1 MDYSQRLSISYYKS
15 IATLSEE
22 HQVFLVQHLQTGK
35 IYVKKE
41 MDFYNKNIYL
51 QLMNTPILGT
61 ANIIEIYE
69 ENNRLT
75 IIEEYVSGDSLEEL
89 VSSDKLAQDKVFHY
103 VIELC
108 NIVEKIH
115 SFEPPIIHRDI
126 KPSNILITK
135 HDHVVLLDFNAAKF
149 FEKQSESDT
158 VLLGTKGYA
167 APEQYGFGSSTIRTD
182 IYAIGVLLDTLSS
195 VNSENRQKWAAII
208 SKCMQ
213 MNPEDRFQNISEL
226 KKALIQT
233 QSPALQSIEKKWRF
247 DRTYLPPGYRTR
259 KPWKMIL
266 ATLVYF
272 FIIELSL
279 FLTVE
284 NVSGAN
290 LVVERIACFFLFI
303 FNIFCLFN
311 YRNVHQR
318 MPLCRKNN
326 PFLYILGVALLMVLA
341 TLFTFLCMIFF
352 EDLFALLQ
360 LS

>member
-1 MDYSQRLSISYYKS
+1 MDYSQRLSISYYKT
-15 IATLSEE
+15 IAALNEE
-22 HQVFLVQHLQTGK
+22 HQVFLVQHLQTQK
-35 IYVKKE
+35 IYVKKV

-51 QLMNTPILGT
+51 QLMNSPIPGT
-61 ANIIEIYE
+61 ANIVELYE

-75 IIEEYVSGDSLEEL
+75 VIEEYISGDSLEEL
-89 VSSDKLAQDKVFHY
+89 VSSGKLTQDKVFRY
-103 VIELC
+103 ILELC
-108 NIVEKIH
+108 DIVEHLH
-115 SFEPPIIHRDI
+115 SINPPVIHRDI

-149 FEKQSESDT
+149 FEKQNDSDT

-167 APEQYGFGSSTIRTD
+167 APEQYGFGSSSIRTD
-182 IYAIGVLLDTLSS
+182 IYSIGVLMDTLTSTD
-195 VNSENRQKWAAII
+195 SEKKQKWSAII
-208 SKCMQ
+208 IKCMQ
-213 MNPEDRFQNISEL
+213 MNPEDRFQSIAEL
-226 KKALIQT
+226 KKTLINAEQPT
-233 QSPALQSIEKKWRF
+233 LKSTKKNRRLDSSF
-247 DRTYLPPGYRTR
+247 LPPGYRTR

-290 LVVERIACFFLFI
+290 LFIERIACFFLFI
-303 FNIFCLFN
+303 SNIFCLFN
-311 YRNVHQR
+311 YRNIHQR

-326 PFLYILGVALLMVLA
+326 PVLYILGVALLMVLA
-341 TLFTFLCMIFF
+341 TLITFLCMIFF